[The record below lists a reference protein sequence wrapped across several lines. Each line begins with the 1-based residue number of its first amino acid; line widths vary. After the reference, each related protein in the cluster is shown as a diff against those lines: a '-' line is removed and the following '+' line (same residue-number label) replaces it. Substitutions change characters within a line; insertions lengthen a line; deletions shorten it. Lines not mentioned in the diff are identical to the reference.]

1 MALAREFDIFKEA
14 GALNVAV
21 QKTFHGL
28 RPNAQGKLVLSFV
41 PIVYYADVCSIE
53 VIDESQ

>member
-1 MALAREFDIFKEA
+1 VALAREFDILKEA
-14 GALNVAV
+14 GAVNFAV

-41 PIVYYADVCSIE
+41 PVVNYANVHSIE